1 VTPEEL
7 RERIPEN
14 EFIFV
19 TSRSSGPGG
28 QNVNKVNTRVELRF
42 NIKLTNCLS
51 TTEKELIYTKLKNRI
66 NSAGE
71 IIIKSQS
78 ERTQLSNRK
87 KSVEKLMALI
97 SEALTEN
104 PERRPT
110 SPTKRSQIERVDQ
123 KKKRGMI
130 KRTRQ
135 EDHMPDNDQ

>member
-135 EDHMPDNDQ
+135 EDHRPDNDQ